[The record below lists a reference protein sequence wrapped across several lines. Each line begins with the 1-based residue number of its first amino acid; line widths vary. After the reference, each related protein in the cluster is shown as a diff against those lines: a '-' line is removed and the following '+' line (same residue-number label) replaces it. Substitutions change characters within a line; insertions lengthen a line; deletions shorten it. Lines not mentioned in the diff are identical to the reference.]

1 MNPLYS
7 AAQDLANAARNL
19 VTELEGLEHI
29 PSSQEIAAIQAEINK
44 IQQRLNAIQT
54 ETDTYTDVRETG

>member
-19 VTELEGLEHI
+19 VAELEGMGRI
-29 PSSQEIAAIQAEINK
+29 PSSQQLAAIQEEINQL
-44 IQQRLNAIQT
+44 QQRLNSLQT
-54 ETDTYTDVRETG
+54 QTDTYTDVREAG

>member
-19 VTELEGLEHI
+19 VTELEGMERI
-29 PSSQEIAAIQAEINK
+29 PSSQQLAAIQEEINQL
-44 IQQRLNAIQT
+44 QQRLNSLQT
-54 ETDTYTDVRETG
+54 QTDTYTDVREAG